1 MANFVREVSAEAKTL
16 AMALGGQPA
25 TFESDS
31 PAWISEFI
39 AAALT
44 GPTRPTIKLL
54 VSRGFAAIQELQKER
69 PRELWPDP
77 GVGGYYSIHSA
88 YLVAKHLSLS
98 LPHLE
103 VANRLFWG

>member
-1 MANFVREVSAEAKTL
+1 
-16 AMALGGQPA
+16 MALGGQPA

-44 GPTRPTIKLL
+44 GLTRPTVKLIIAKGVQAFL
-54 VSRGFAAIQELQKER
+54 EFQKER
-69 PRELWPDP
+69 PTPLWPDP
-77 GVGGYYSIHSA
+77 GVGGFYSIHSA
-88 YLVAKHLSLS
+88 YLVAKNLSLR

-103 VANRLFWG
+103 TANQLFWG